1 MDYKDKLHIIS
12 FESYQLK
19 KKEKEKKKVEMSTN
33 PNGSQAIRLIKK
45 KRNII
50 SIIIIVLLHY
60 YSFAGK
66 CSHTFWFPIKP

>member
-19 KKEKEKKKVEMSTN
+19 KKEKEKEKKKVEMSRN
-33 PNGSQAIRLIKK
+33 PNGSQAIRQIKK

-50 SIIIIVLLHY
+50 SLSLFFCIITRSQGNVLIH
-60 YSFAGK
+60 FG
-66 CSHTFWFPIKP
+66 FP